1 MFDDNLNLIV
11 GGRKVGKTLFLLEL
25 AMILKSSGYKLCF
38 IGGTDE
44 MPLDDEM
51 MSCFDFARTLSTSK
65 PKEENDKTLE
75 LVKEVVNRDKHDFI
89 IVDDVDWMFESSIRS
104 LLRINISKI
113 CTCVSVLDSLQ
124 NSTRFEMGEIHS
136 DQSPY
141 SISTINGFPVKDFI
155 KSLVRDQKIKNII
168 K

>member
-51 MSCFDFARTLSTSK
+51 MSCFDFARTLYIQTK
-65 PKEENDKTLE
+65 GRE
-75 LVKEVVNRDKHDFI
+75 
-89 IVDDVDWMFESSIRS
+89 
-104 LLRINISKI
+104 
-113 CTCVSVLDSLQ
+113 
-124 NSTRFEMGEIHS
+124 
-136 DQSPY
+136 
-141 SISTINGFPVKDFI
+141 
-155 KSLVRDQKIKNII
+155 
-168 K
+168 